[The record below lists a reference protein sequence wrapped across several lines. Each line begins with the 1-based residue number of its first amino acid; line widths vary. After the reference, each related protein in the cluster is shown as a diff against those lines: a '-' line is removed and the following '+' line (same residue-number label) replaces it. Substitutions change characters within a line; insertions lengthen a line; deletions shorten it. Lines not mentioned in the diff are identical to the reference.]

1 MLAGIVLV
9 VGQAWVL
16 WGRAWL
22 ERAYLRLAAAP
33 VIANAGLAYA
43 REGLRAQVQATG
55 THEGRAYAVRW
66 SLADGALR
74 LEGRFAGG
82 GWERLVSPSAESLH
96 VWLTTNPR

>member
-22 ERAYLRLAAAP
+22 DRAYLRTAAAS
-33 VIANAGLAYA
+33 VVANAELAYA

-55 THEGRAYAVRW
+55 MHEGRAYALRW
-66 SLADGALR
+66 TFFDGAVC
-74 LEGRFAGG
+74 LEGRFDGG
-82 GWERLVSPSAESLH
+82 TWERLVSPSAEGLH
-96 VWLTTNPR
+96 VWLTTKPR

>member
-22 ERAYLRLAAAP
+22 DRAYLRTAAAS
-33 VIANAGLAYA
+33 VVANAGLAYA
-43 REGLRAQVQATG
+43 REGVRAQVQATG
-55 THEGRAYAVRW
+55 MHEGRAYALRW

-82 GWERLVSPSAESLH
+82 GWERLVSPTAEGLH
-96 VWLTTNPR
+96 VWLTTKAR